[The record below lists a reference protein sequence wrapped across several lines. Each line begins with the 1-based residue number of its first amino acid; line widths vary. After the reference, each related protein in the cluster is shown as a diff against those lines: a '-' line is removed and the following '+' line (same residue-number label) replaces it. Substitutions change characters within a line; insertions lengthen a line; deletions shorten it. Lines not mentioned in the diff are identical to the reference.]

1 LVNYSDDGR
10 RIGAGRKL
18 NVSLPAL
25 ESHNSSSASAL
36 IVSLVSTVKS
46 VFCYM
51 TLM

>member
-25 ESHNSSSASAL
+25 ESRNSSSASVL
-36 IVSLVSTVKS
+36 IVSLVSTVKA